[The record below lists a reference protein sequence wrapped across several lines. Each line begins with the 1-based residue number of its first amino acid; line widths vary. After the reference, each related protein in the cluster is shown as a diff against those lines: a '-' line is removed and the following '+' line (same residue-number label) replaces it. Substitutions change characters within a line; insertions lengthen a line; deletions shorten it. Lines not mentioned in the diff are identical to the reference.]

1 MLGIIGRTADIVLVS
16 AFLLE
21 ALLGYRMVRTLVQHL
36 RYRREG
42 IRREQEMLAWPLPP
56 DEKLPAVLV
65 QIPTYNEGMLIG
77 RVLDAVV
84 ALDWPRDRLAVQVL
98 DDSTGASAELARSAV
113 AACHADGHNV
123 TLLQRTDRAGFK
135 AGALR
140 IGLAATDQPFVAMFD
155 ADYIPPPDFL
165 RKCMRP
171 LLAQP
176 DVAFAQARCDFLNAG
191 QNWVTRAQE
200 IILDSHYAVEQPT
213 RSWTGEFLPFNGTC
227 GIWRREAI
235 EAAGGWHGDTL
246 TEDLDLSYRA
256 QLAGW
261 RAVYL
266 ASVGVPGELPEG
278 FAVWNR
284 QQLRWNKGF
293 AQTARKLLPGIV
305 ARGGLSWRDRTTA
318 VLHLG
323 GCTYG
328 VLMTITNIAAPL
340 DFILGTI
347 TWSVVL
353 PLAALDLLQGSGSA
367 IGLAFASRTL
377 LRRLGVKRVTEGRGP
392 VLRMAL
398 VTFWMHAHSG
408 SQTALGVL
416 QGLCGSGS
424 AFLRTPK
431 KGAGLDSRSEDS
443 PEMAE

>member
-1 MLGIIGRTADIVLVS
+1 ML
-16 AFLLE
+16 
-21 ALLGYRMVRTLVQHL
+21 
-36 RYRREG
+36 
-42 IRREQEMLAWPLPP
+42 IRR
-56 DEKLPAVLV
+56 VL
-65 QIPTYNEGMLIG
+65 N
-77 RVLDAVV
+77 AVV
-84 ALDWPRDRLAVQVL
+84 ARDWPRDRLAVQVL
-98 DDSTGASAELARSAV
+98 DDSTGVSAELARAAV
-113 AACHADGHNV
+113 AACQADGHNV
-123 TLLQRTDRAGFK
+123 ALLQRTDRAGFK
-135 AGALR
+135 AGALK

-155 ADYIPPPDFL
+155 ADYIPPSDFL

-171 LLAQP
+171 LLSQP
-176 DVAFAQARCDFLNAG
+176 DLACAQARCDFLNAG

-261 RAVYL
+261 RAIYL
-266 ASVGVPGELPEG
+266 VSVAAPGELPDSL
-278 FAVWNR
+278 ATWNR

-293 AQTARKLLPGIV
+293 AQTARKLLPRIV
-305 ARGGLSWRDRTTA
+305 ARSGLPWHDRSVA

-328 VLMTITNIAAPL
+328 ILMTLTDVAAVI
-340 DFILGTI
+340 DFLCGTI

-353 PLAALDLLQGSGSA
+353 PLAALSLFQGFA
-367 IGLAFASRTL
+367 TIIGMAVASRTL
-377 LRRLGVKRVTEGRGP
+377 LGSLGVKRATEGLGP
-392 VLRMAL
+392 VVRVAL
-398 VTFWMHAHSG
+398 VTSWMHAHSG
-408 SQTALGVL
+408 SKTALGVL
-416 QGLCGSGS
+416 QGLLGSGS
-424 AFLRTPK
+424 SFLRTPK
-431 KGAGLDSRSEDS
+431 KGAGLDPQSEGS